1 MARQLRIEYAG
12 ALYHIMARGDR
23 REPIVSDDTD
33 YNLFLETLGEMC
45 QRTGCVVHAYVI
57 LPNHYHLAL
66 ETPEANL
73 VGGMRWLQNTYTRRY
88 NTRHKLW
95 GHVFGGRYKSL
106 LVDGGDLKY
115 FRCLLEYIH
124 LNPIRAGLVPPGGRL
139 ESYEWSSLKEYLSV
153 PAWRPQW
160 LCVERGLSVY
170 GLTDNGSG
178 RREYLRHLCAAYDQA
193 RPKLAGLPAVKELGL
208 SLQNCISRGWYF
220 GSQIFGEQLLK
231 MSGEDLAEKQTKRAD
246 GYYGA
251 QLQDHGELR
260 ARGILSAGLKVFG
273 LTESELIGL
282 RNTDYRKLLL
292 AEAIRAETAL
302 GLDWIRSALNMGDR
316 SYCSHLIQRQKH
328 CLKNSPKLRAI
339 RDKLLDIT
347 RILD

>member
-1 MARQLRIEYAG
+1 M
-12 ALYHIMARGDR
+12 
-23 REPIVSDDTD
+23 V
-33 YNLFLETLGEMC
+33 N
-45 QRTGCVVHAYVI
+45 
-57 LPNHYHLAL
+57 
-66 ETPEANL
+66 
-73 VGGMRWLQNTYTRRY
+73 
-88 NTRHKLW
+88 
-95 GHVFGGRYKSL
+95 
-106 LVDGGDLKY
+106 Y
-115 FRCLLEYIH
+115 FRNSWSFSSEFTGQLF
-124 LNPIRAGLVPPGGRL
+124 PKWLVIFLRN
-139 ESYEWSSLKEYLSV
+139 
-153 PAWRPQW
+153 PQW

-170 GLTDNGSG
+170 GLTDNAFG

-231 MSGEDLAEKQTKRAD
+231 MSGEDLAQKQAKRAD
-246 GYYGA
+246 GYFGA
-251 QLQDHGELR
+251 QLRDHGELR

-273 LTESELIGL
+273 LTESELLGL

-292 AEAIRAETAL
+292 AEVIRAETVL

-328 CLKNSPKLRAI
+328 CLKNSPKLSAI